1 MQAKEEA
8 ANENTYYLALEDT
21 ERAVVIRSL
30 NNLRNHLINQKKYT
44 DGVDDD
50 VLIKI
55 IGARKKNFKTLYAEE
70 QIYEE

>member
-1 MQAKEEA
+1 MK
-8 ANENTYYLALEDT
+8 NTYYLALEDT

-44 DGVDDD
+44 DGVDN

-55 IGARKKNFKTLYAEE
+55 IGAKKKNFKIFYAED
-70 QIYEE
+70 

>member
-1 MQAKEEA
+1 MK
-8 ANENTYYLALEDT
+8 NTYYLALKDL

-44 DGVDDD
+44 DGVDD

-55 IGARKKNFKTLYAEE
+55 ISARKKNFKILYAED

>member
-1 MQAKEEA
+1 MK
-8 ANENTYYLALEDT
+8 NTYYLALEDT

-44 DGVDDD
+44 DGVDD

-55 IGARKKNFKTLYAEE
+55 IGAKKKNFKIFYAED
-70 QIYEE
+70 

>member
-1 MQAKEEA
+1 MKNKQQMK
-8 ANENTYYLALEDT
+8 NTYYLALEDT

-44 DGVDDD
+44 DGVDN

-55 IGARKKNFKTLYAEE
+55 IGAKKKNFKIFYAED
-70 QIYEE
+70 